1 MNLSK
6 SVRSTLMH
14 AAELLFVSIIV
25 MVFLYLV
32 GFNPD
37 LVQAGGTLLIAACA
51 KYLRVEPSI
60 PVKDY
65 VNGEGEDGKA

>member
-1 MNLSK
+1 MLSK
-6 SVRSTLMH
+6 SMRSTLMH
-14 AAELLFVSIIV
+14 TAELLVVFAIV
-25 MVFLYLV
+25 IAFLYTV

-37 LVQAGGTLLIAACA
+37 LVQAGGTLLLAACA

-65 VNGEGEDGKA
+65 VNEDAEKDA